1 MATGY
6 QYGGALSKRR
16 ARRGYRVPMSEINV
30 TPMVDVMLVLLIIF
44 MVTAPLLTVGV
55 DIGQDANLPEV
66 ALPQTEA
73 GAVAPVEK
81 ALSITVDADG
91 KIFLQDLRDRVRG
104 VGAEAHGHQRDLRD
118 RPGLGPGGRGDLL
131 WRRRKGSG
139 PHQGGGPPGHPPHR
153 PDRSALICLKAGV

>member
-6 QYGGALSKRR
+6 HYGGALSKRR

-44 MVTAPLLTVGV
+44 MVTAPLLTMGV
-55 DIGQDANLPEV
+55 DVDQNANLPEV

-81 ALSITVDADG
+81 ALSITVDAEG
-91 KIFLQDLRDRVRG
+91 KIYLQDSEIEFEDLVPKLTAISETFGTGQVWVRG
-104 VGAEAHGHQRDLRD
+104 DAATSYGDVARVLVRIKEA
-118 RPGLGPGGRGDLL
+118 GLPVTLL
-131 WRRRKGSG
+131 TDQIAQ
-139 PHQGGGPPGHPPHR
+139 P
-153 PDRSALICLKAGV
+153 

>member
-1 MATGY
+1 MAAGY

-55 DIGQDANLPEV
+55 DIGQNANLPEV

-91 KIFLQDLRDRVRG
+91 KIFLQDSEIEFEELVPKLTAISETFGTGQVWVRG
-104 VGAEAHGHQRDLRD
+104 DAATSYGDVARVLVRIKEA
-118 RPGLGPGGRGDLL
+118 GLPVTLL
-131 WRRRKGSG
+131 TDQIAQ
-139 PHQGGGPPGHPPHR
+139 P
-153 PDRSALICLKAGV
+153 